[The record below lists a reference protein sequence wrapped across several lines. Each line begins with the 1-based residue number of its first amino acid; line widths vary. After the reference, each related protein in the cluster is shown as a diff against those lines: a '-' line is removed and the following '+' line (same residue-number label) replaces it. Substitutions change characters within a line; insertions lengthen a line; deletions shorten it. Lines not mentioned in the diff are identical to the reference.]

1 MDSKISNTKDFLLDL
16 DGTVY
21 LGDELLGDVKN
32 TLKAFRD
39 KGITLVYLTN
49 NSSKTD
55 DEYLVKLKNMGIW
68 DDRDIFY
75 SSLDAAIDYLKE
87 YYSGAKVYPM
97 ATARVIQHL
106 IKSDIDV
113 TEDADVV
120 LATFDKE
127 LNYEKMVKVNEL

>member
-1 MDSKISNTKDFLLDL
+1 MKTKISETKAFLLDL

-21 LGDELLGDVKN
+21 LGDKLLGDVKN
-32 TLKAFRD
+32 TLKSFRD

-55 DEYLVKLKNMGIW
+55 DEYLVKLKELGIW

-87 YYSGAKVYPM
+87 NYESAKVYPM
-97 ATARVIQHL
+97 ATEKVKNHL
-106 IKSDIDV
+106 INSGINV
-113 TEDADVV
+113 TEKADLV
-120 LATFDKE
+120 LATYDKE
-127 LNYEKMVKVNEL
+127 LNYEKMV